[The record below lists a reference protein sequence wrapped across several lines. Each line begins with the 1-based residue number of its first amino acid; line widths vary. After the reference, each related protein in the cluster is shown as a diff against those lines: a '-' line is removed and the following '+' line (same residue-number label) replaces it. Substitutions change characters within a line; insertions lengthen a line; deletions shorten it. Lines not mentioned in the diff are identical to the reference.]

1 MTQARTLILP
11 ILLICTI
18 VAIGYVM
25 LGPIPAAVFAVA
37 FGGGLILYM
46 ATAWRTPFDSRKVIV
61 PYLLTVMLFLVHTY
75 EEYLTDFEV
84 LVSTLA
90 GRTVP
95 EADLLFVI
103 AWLAPFIWVG
113 GAIALIKQWAVGY
126 YFLCA
131 FFIAMTIAELAHFV
145 FPFVID
151 GTFHYESG
159 MYTAALPLVPAYYGL
174 YVMMK
179 EIGRI
184 RSERQP
190 PNALASTTPGS
201 AA

>member
-1 MTQARTLILP
+1 MTHARTLVLP
-11 ILLICTI
+11 ILLICII

-25 LGPIPAAVFAVA
+25 LGLVPAIVFSVA

-46 ATAWRTPFDSRKVIV
+46 ATAWRTPFDPRKVIV

-103 AWLAPFIWVG
+103 AWLAPFIWIG

-131 FFIAMTIAELAHFV
+131 FFVAMTIAELAHFV

-159 MYTAALPLVPAYYGL
+159 MYTAALPLIPAYYGL

-179 EIGRI
+179 EIGRVRAER
-184 RSERQP
+184 RSASNIASAQP
-190 PNALASTTPGS
+190 GRVG
-201 AA
+201 

>member
-1 MTQARTLILP
+1 MSDARTLVLP
-11 ILLICTI
+11 VLLICII

-25 LGPIPAAVFAVA
+25 LGLIPAIVFAVA
-37 FGGGLILYM
+37 FGGGFVLYI
-46 ATAWRTPFDSRKVIV
+46 ATAWRTPFDPRKVIV
-61 PYLLTVMLFLVHTY
+61 PYLLTVMFFIVHTY

-95 EADLLFVI
+95 EADLLFVV

-131 FFIAMTIAELAHFV
+131 FFVAMTIAELAHFV
-145 FPFVID
+145 FPFVVD
-151 GTFHYESG
+151 GTFHYQSG
-159 MYTAALPLVPAYYGL
+159 MYTAALPLIPAYYGL

-179 EIGRI
+179 EIRRI
-184 RSERQP
+184 RSGRRPQHAEP
-190 PNALASTTPGS
+190 VS
-201 AA
+201 A

>member
-1 MTQARTLILP
+1 MTEARTLILP
-11 ILLICTI
+11 IVLICTI

-25 LGPIPAAVFAVA
+25 LGIIPAIVFAVA
-37 FGGGLILYM
+37 FGGGLVLYI
-46 ATAWRTPFDSRKVIV
+46 ATAWRNPFDPRKVIV

-75 EEYLTDFEV
+75 EEYLTDFEE

-131 FFIAMTIAELAHFV
+131 FFVAMTIAELAHFV

-151 GTFHYESG
+151 GTFHYQSG
-159 MYTAALPLVPAYYGL
+159 MYTALLPLIPAYYGL
-174 YVMMK
+174 YVMMN
-179 EIGRI
+179 EI
-184 RSERQP
+184 RSVRSRRQP
-190 PNALASTTPGS
+190 SYDVASTHPGS
-201 AA
+201 AT